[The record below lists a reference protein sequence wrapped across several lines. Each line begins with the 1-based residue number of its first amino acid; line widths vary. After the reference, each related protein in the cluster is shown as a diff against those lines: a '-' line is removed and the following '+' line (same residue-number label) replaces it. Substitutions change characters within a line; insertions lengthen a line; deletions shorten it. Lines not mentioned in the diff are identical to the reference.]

1 MRRRAAHMAFKASVS
16 PRPRSIVGGE
26 RRAIPARTHG
36 DGMTASAD
44 SDLETPPEPPATT
57 PASARAPTRRYEARR
72 KAIVA
77 SAVEELNHKGIR
89 GMTLGDVA
97 GRLDLVPT
105 GVIYYFRNKEEL
117 AQACFLR
124 AIERFDALIAEGRGG
139 AVLTERVARFTT
151 AFFDFK
157 RRAAAGEAEQI
168 AVFNDVRALNCA
180 PVNEAYT
187 DMFRHARELLDV
199 PGEALLP
206 RLHRNAR
213 AHLLLSEMFWAVA
226 WVKHFELADYDRA
239 ASRMTDLLTHGL
251 AAPGAAWPKR
261 RPLDLTHADDRHA
274 DTSSELFL
282 KAATELIN
290 AEGYH
295 GASVER
301 ISGKLNVSKGAFYH
315 HNETKD
321 ELVIACFQRAFDIM
335 WRAIR
340 AAETQGGSGLEVL
353 AAITSALVE
362 YQVGGAAPLL
372 RTSALTTVPEAIQPE
387 LMEKFDRLSLRF
399 ASILSDGIADGSIR
413 PVDVNVGAQMI
424 TAMINAA
431 SELHYWAPGLTAAS
445 AADHYVRP
453 FFEGLVSPTA
463 G

>member
-1 MRRRAAHMAFKASVS
+1 MTGETDAGAAPRRAAATPL
-16 PRPRSIVGGE
+16 PR
-26 RRAIPARTHG
+26 T
-36 DGMTASAD
+36 
-44 SDLETPPEPPATT
+44 
-57 PASARAPTRRYEARR
+57 PTRRYEARR
-72 KAIVA
+72 NAIVA

-97 GRLDLVPT
+97 AKLDLVPT

-124 AIERFDALIAEGRGG
+124 AVDRYDQLTAEGREEPTPDG
-139 AVLTERVARFTT
+139 RIARFTR
-151 AFFDFK
+151 AFFEFK
-157 RRAAAGEAEQI
+157 RRAAAGEADEI
-168 AVFNDVRALNCA
+168 AVFNDVRALNSDT
-180 PVNEAYT
+180 VNEAYT
-187 DMFRHARELLDV
+187 AMFRRARELLDAV
-199 PGEALLP
+199 GETPMP

-213 AHLLLSEMFWAVA
+213 THLLLSELFWAVA
-226 WVKHFELADYDRA
+226 WLKHFELPDYGRA
-239 ASRMTDLLTHGL
+239 AERMGSILVDGL
-251 AAPGAAWPKR
+251 AASGAGWPDPE
-261 RPLDLTHADDRHA
+261 PLDLTHADDPDA
-274 DTSSELFL
+274 DASSELFL

-301 ISGKLNVSKGAFYH
+301 ISARLKVSKGAFYH

-340 AAETQGGSGLEVL
+340 AAEAAGGTGLQVL
-353 AAITSALVE
+353 ARAASALVR
-362 YQVGGAAPLL
+362 YQIGGEARLL
-372 RTSALTTVPEAIQPE
+372 RTSALTTVPEAIQPD

-399 ASILSDGIADGSIR
+399 ASILSDGIADGSVR
-413 PVDVNVGAQMI
+413 PIDVNIGAQMI

-431 SELHYWAPGLTAAS
+431 SELDHWTPGLTAEA

-453 FFEGLVSPTA
+453 FFEGLISPPA
-463 G
+463 L